1 MTSNEHIRNTL
12 IMPSQTNEMLSYG
25 IYNDNTSHLT
35 ACSEGDNLFQE
46 ETGKYDLD
54 TVSVFV
60 AKLYQLLEG
69 DEYKEYLTWN
79 ETGDVFVI
87 CNMDEFAQN
96 VLPKYF
102 KHCKFTSFVRQL
114 NIYGFYRV
122 SDARKSKHVRSK
134 HACVFS
140 HSQFRRSRQDLLP
153 NIRRKVSKTPRRKMR
168 PSDSSISQNQGEPP
182 NTVSSPTSIYGSSPV
197 NNKNGN
203 ITKDSPSQHHL
214 LSSYESKDFMVHT
227 DKSDSD
233 IAMRKRIAELTA
245 TTENLRKD
253 LKHMN
258 EIVNERLL
266 PEVRSLTEDLQK
278 HHAHLMQLTQL
289 VTYNSSPEELQLF
302 EVNRCGYTRHVPSH
316 DIPSPKRLRLDDKQ
330 TASIKT
336 EQSNLSPTS
345 VVNPTVPSS
354 VPAPYGNI
362 FTSHPNHHDNNLM
375 NGNSSSNSSNTSI
388 NDSTMQV
395 TSSVSQ
401 PLTMSTDSHPAFN
414 MSGSTIMGEFQQH
427 SSPNSHTGITNFNE
441 SWNASSVLI
450 QDSVNTVPSS
460 FMFSTT
466 NSSHSPILYSP
477 NHQNSSSSPPPPHS
491 QHEQISNQNSP
502 ASPIDSLS
510 PTEYGD
516 NTNSSDIISNVVT
529 TANTNSSNS
538 TEDHRN
544 RGGSSSPHNHGDV
557 LVAVS
562 PTSTTSSSSPMSQPV
577 ATSMPNYYSNPI
589 LPIEM
594 YNHPAFQSY

>member
-1 MTSNEHIRNTL
+1 MTSNEHIRNTM

-25 IYNDNTSHLT
+25 IYNDNASHLT

-60 AKLYQLLEG
+60 AKLYQLLES

-182 NTVSSPTSIYGSSPV
+182 NTVSSPTSIYGGSPV

-203 ITKDSPSQHHL
+203 TTKDSPSQHHL
-214 LSSYESKDFMVHT
+214 LSSYESKDFMAHV

-233 IAMRKRIAELTA
+233 IAMRKRIAELTT

-278 HHAHLMQLTQL
+278 HHTHLMQLTQL
-289 VTYNSSPEELQLF
+289 VTYHSSPEELQLF
-302 EVNRCGYTRHVPSH
+302 QEVNRCGYTRHVPSH
-316 DIPSPKRLRLDDKQ
+316 DIPSPKRLRLNDKQ
-330 TASIKT
+330 TTSIKT

-362 FTSHPNHHDNNLM
+362 FASHPNHHDNNLM
-375 NGNSSSNSSNTSI
+375 NGNSSSTSSNTSI

-401 PLTMSTDSHPAFN
+401 PLTISTDSHPAFN
-414 MSGSTIMGEFQQH
+414 TIMGEFQQH
-427 SSPNSHTGITNFNE
+427 SSPNSHTGITNF
-441 SWNASSVLI
+441 SDSFLM
-450 QDSVNTVPSS
+450 QDSVNTVP
-460 FMFSTT
+460 
-466 NSSHSPILYSP
+466 I
-477 NHQNSSSSPPPPHS
+477 
-491 QHEQISNQNSP
+491 
-502 ASPIDSLS
+502 SLS

-529 TANTNSSNS
+529 ASNSNTSNS

-562 PTSTTSSSSPMSQPV
+562 PTSTTTSSSSPMSQPV
-577 ATSMPNYYSNPI
+577 ATSMPNYYQNQIDISGGD
-589 LPIEM
+589 
-594 YNHPAFQSY
+594 Q